1 MCNNYFLIS
10 SIVLYWFI
18 KSVQVN
24 VVQLIGVLIKNML
37 QKLDKLTKRKF
48 ETKLV
53 ESLLRVTV
61 TGRQIYFPFCGK
73 IQDLHPNPK
82 AQITLQAE
90 EKS

>member
-1 MCNNYFLIS
+1 
-10 SIVLYWFI
+10 
-18 KSVQVN
+18 
-24 VVQLIGVLIKNML
+24 ML

-48 ETKLV
+48 EIKLV

-90 EKS
+90 EKSLVFEEVGEGGLVQEGEKFLLSWKSGVKSV